1 MKWGEPMEKIKVMIV
16 GNNDNRI
23 YEIKSLLRND
33 TVAFIGYSKQ
43 DENVLEKCMSLKPHV
58 IIIQCDDEYKIA
70 IDLAEKIYIKIPGCA
85 VILLCDKFD
94 VSMIEKVMLAG
105 VRKVLQ
111 FPIDAET
118 LTENITLAHYMEK
131 SRMENADVTAS
142 NNMQSRIVTVFG
154 AKGGIGKTTITVN
167 LAVSLAKMGKKV
179 AIIDADLQFGDV
191 NVYFDID
198 PKDTISELSQG
209 NDAGDIDAIKRLMA
223 LHFSGVSII
232 CAPKSPEYAEYV
244 TPKNIETMINTMRP
258 FYDYILIDTSPVFN
272 DVSMVAIENSNLVL
286 LISVPDISTLRNT
299 KISLNILESL
309 QQREKTEIVINR
321 LTKGLISL
329 KDMQRV
335 LNEQVKNTITFDFKT
350 AITSHNKGIPIVLD
364 APKSEISKDLKKLAN
379 YVVNIIDHRVS

>member
-1 MKWGEPMEKIKVMIV
+1 MGCTMEKIKVMII

-23 YEIKSLLRND
+23 YEIKSLLRSD
-33 TVAFIGYSKQ
+33 KVAFIGFSKQ
-43 DENVLEKCMSLKPHV
+43 DENVLEKAISLKPHV
-58 IIIQCDDEYKIA
+58 IIIQYDDEYNDA

-85 VILLCDKFD
+85 VIFLCDSFD
-94 VSMIEKVMLAG
+94 VSMLEKVMLAG

-111 FPIDAET
+111 FPIDVET
-118 LTENITLAHYMEK
+118 LTENIELAHYMEK
-131 SRMENADVTAS
+131 SRLENADSSAT
-142 NNMQSRIVTVFG
+142 NNMQSRIITVFG

-167 LAVSLAKMGKKV
+167 LAVALAKMGKKV

-223 LHFSGVSII
+223 LHFSGVSVV

-244 TPKNIETMINTMRP
+244 SPQNIETMINTMRP
-258 FYDYILIDTSPVFN
+258 FYDYILIDTAPMFS
-272 DVSMVAIENSNLVL
+272 DITMVAIENSNLVL

-299 KISLNILESL
+299 KITLNILDSL
-309 QQREKTEIVINR
+309 QQKEKTELVINR
-321 LTKGLISL
+321 LTKGLINL

-335 LNEQVKNTITFDFKT
+335 LNEPLKNTIAFDFKT
-350 AITSHNKGIPIVLD
+350 AITAHNKGVPIVLD
-364 APKSEISKDLKKLAN
+364 APKSEIGKDLKKLAN
-379 YVVNIIDHRVS
+379 YVVNTINQRVS